1 MKKAI
6 KLHLVPNENKE
17 YKAEMFKDDELVK
30 TSFLTQDE
38 LKNFMEQKI
47 EQEQLKKT
55 RLSIKLFK
63 LKELTIIL
71 KE

>member
-38 LKNFMEQKI
+38 LKNFMDQKI

>member
-1 MKKAI
+1 MKKSI
-6 KLHLVPNENKE
+6 KLHLVPNKNKE
-17 YKAEMFKDDELVK
+17 YKAEMFKDNELVK

>member
-1 MKKAI
+1 MKKSI
-6 KLHLVPNENKE
+6 KLHLVQNENKE

-63 LKELTIIL
+63 LKDLTIIL

>member
-1 MKKAI
+1 MKKSI

-17 YKAEMFKDDELVK
+17 YKAEMFKDNELVK